1 MFSWYLHRTV
11 SSALPRA
18 MYPSQGFVFFFFGG
32 LGWLHVEMFGKEQNL
47 GKEPKLGNPP
57 PGRFPFKG
65 SPESKIHGSGRQC
78 ATRDEGLLRD
88 LAQELDSQMSLVNF
102 SKKQNISAITAR

>member
-1 MFSWYLHRTV
+1 MLFPGPCIHLKD
-11 SSALPRA
+11 LC
-18 MYPSQGFVFFFFGG
+18 FFFG
-32 LGWLHVEMFGKEQNL
+32 LGWLHVEMFGQEQNL

-57 PGRFPFKG
+57 PGRFPFKV